1 MRAGARATST
11 VRRHVPER
19 HVPER
24 REPEQE
30 APVGSVVALEELAST
45 LERALD
51 RVKELRE
58 QERAAAAE

>member
-11 VRRHVPER
+11 TRR

-24 REPEQE
+24 REPERE

-45 LERALD
+45 LERALE

-58 QERAAAAE
+58 QERAAAAA

>member
-1 MRAGARATST
+1 MRAGARGTSGNL
-11 VRRHVPER
+11 RR

-30 APVGSVVALEELAST
+30 APVGSVVALEELAIT
-45 LERALD
+45 LERALE

-58 QERAAAAE
+58 QERAAAAA

>member
-1 MRAGARATST
+1 MRAGGARATST
-11 VRRHVPER
+11 TFRR

-45 LERALD
+45 LERALAC
-51 RVKELRE
+51 VTELRE
-58 QERAAAAE
+58 QERAAAAA

>member
-1 MRAGARATST
+1 MRAGGQEERLLT
-11 VRRHVPER
+11 VRRQVPK
-19 HVPER
+19 R

-58 QERAAAAE
+58 QERAATAA

>member
-11 VRRHVPER
+11 SRRYA
-19 HVPER
+19 PER

-51 RVKELRE
+51 RVKELCE
-58 QERAAAAE
+58 QERAAAAA

>member
-19 HVPER
+19 H
-24 REPEQE
+24 EPEQE
-30 APVGSVVALEELAST
+30 APVESVVALEELAST

-58 QERAAAAE
+58 QERAAAAA

>member
-1 MRAGARATST
+1 MRAGARGTST
-11 VRRHVPER
+11 VARHL
-19 HVPER
+19 PER

-30 APVGSVVALEELAST
+30 ATVGPVMALEELANT

-58 QERAAAAE
+58 QERAAAAA

>member
-19 HVPER
+19 

-30 APVGSVVALEELAST
+30 APVESVVALEELAST

-58 QERAAAAE
+58 QERAAAAA

>member
-1 MRAGARATST
+1 MRAGARGTST
-11 VRRHVPER
+11 VRRQ
-19 HVPER
+19 VPER

-58 QERAAAAE
+58 QERAATAA